1 MSAKTTKKDVVAFI
15 LWSIKNTNAQKQF
28 VNEVTNKPVGSEFIY
43 MTMKNGKIFRL
54 TVNEI

>member
-1 MSAKTTKKDVVAFI
+1 MSDKTTKKDVVSFI

-28 VNEVTNKPVGSEFIY
+28 VNAVKNTPEGSEFIY
-43 MTMKNGKIFRL
+43 LTMKNGKIFRL